1 MPDRRDDRNRTGGDG
16 ARDALVVEGPQVF
29 ARPAAPADDDDVTN
43 IEDARGRTDDP
54 PEGDG
59 GGRDDLPRDRVPRSP
74 GAHEAGLGEHL
85 GLEIAVSRFGSETA
99 GALEDRPQARD
110 GRSRVLVV
118 DDESSIRELLQ
129 KTLALAEYDV
139 DVAPDG
145 RAALERLRLGNYDL
159 LIADLKMP
167 GMDGLT
173 LIREAK
179 RLKTDLPVIIITGF
193 STESSAIEAVNLG
206 VAGYLTKP
214 FRVPQVLA
222 AAARALGE

>member
-1 MPDRRDDRNRTGGDG
+1 MGVNFPNDEIFLTTEEVLEYLQVNLRTVYRLIKAGKIPAVRVGRQWRFRKRDIDAWLDTQRPRGDRAPST
-16 ARDALVVEGPQVF
+16 AVV
-29 ARPAAPADDDDVTN
+29 
-43 IEDARGRTDDP
+43 
-54 PEGDG
+54 
-59 GGRDDLPRDRVPRSP
+59 
-74 GAHEAGLGEHL
+74 
-85 GLEIAVSRFGSETA
+85 
-99 GALEDRPQARD
+99 DRPQARD

>member
-1 MPDRRDDRNRTGGDG
+1 MGVNFPNDEIFLTTEEVLEYLQVNLRTVYRLIKAGKIPAVRVGRQWRFRKRDI
-16 ARDALVVEGPQVF
+16 DAWLDSQRPRGERSTATAV
-29 ARPAAPADDDDVTN
+29 ADRPATR
-43 IEDARGRTDDP
+43 E
-54 PEGDG
+54 
-59 GGRDDLPRDRVPRSP
+59 
-74 GAHEAGLGEHL
+74 
-85 GLEIAVSRFGSETA
+85 
-99 GALEDRPQARD
+99 

-139 DVAPDG
+139 DTAPDG

>member
-1 MPDRRDDRNRTGGDG
+1 VNFPNDEIFLTTEEVLEYLQVNLRTVYRLIKAGKIPAVRVGRQWRFRKRDIDAWLDTQRPRGERMPQM
-16 ARDALVVEGPQVF
+16 LVSDKPQTREG
-29 ARPAAPADDDDVTN
+29 RP
-43 IEDARGRTDDP
+43 
-54 PEGDG
+54 
-59 GGRDDLPRDRVPRSP
+59 
-74 GAHEAGLGEHL
+74 
-85 GLEIAVSRFGSETA
+85 
-99 GALEDRPQARD
+99 
-110 GRSRVLVV
+110 RVLVV
-118 DDESSIRELLQ
+118 DDESSIRELLA

-139 DVAPDG
+139 DTAPDG
-145 RAALERLRLGNYDL
+145 RAALERLRLGHYDL

-179 RLKTDLPVIIITGF
+179 RLKADMPVIIITGF

>member
-1 MPDRRDDRNRTGGDG
+1 MIDETFLTTEEVLEYLQVNLRTVYRLIKAGKIPAVRVGRQWRFRKRDIDAWLDSQRPRTGPRPVPTAPSSTPAPVPPRPAG
-16 ARDALVVEGPQVF
+16 AP
-29 ARPAAPADDDDVTN
+29 ARP
-43 IEDARGRTDDP
+43 
-54 PEGDG
+54 
-59 GGRDDLPRDRVPRSP
+59 
-74 GAHEAGLGEHL
+74 
-85 GLEIAVSRFGSETA
+85 
-99 GALEDRPQARD
+99 
-110 GRSRVLVV
+110 RVLVV
-118 DDESSIRELLQ
+118 DDEASIRDLLA

-145 RAALERLRLGNYDL
+145 RSALERMRMNPYDL

-173 LIREAK
+173 VIREAK
-179 RLKTDLPVIIITGF
+179 RYKADLPVIIITGF

-222 AAARALGE
+222 AAAKALGE

>member
-1 MPDRRDDRNRTGGDG
+1 MIDETFLTTEEVLEYLQVNLRTVYRLIKAGKIPAVRVGRQWRFRKRDI
-16 ARDALVVEGPQVF
+16 DAWLDSQ
-29 ARPAAPADDDDVTN
+29 R
-43 IEDARGRTDDP
+43 ARGSAVRSAA
-54 PEGDG
+54 
-59 GGRDDLPRDRVPRSP
+59 VPS
-74 GAHEAGLGEHL
+74 GA
-85 GLEIAVSRFGSETA
+85 
-99 GALEDRPQARD
+99 
-110 GRSRVLVV
+110 GRSLVSGERPRILVV
-118 DDESSIRELLQ
+118 DDEASIRDLLS

-145 RAALERLRLGNYDL
+145 RSALDRLRLYPYDL

-173 LIREAK
+173 VIREAK
-179 RLKTDLPVIIITGF
+179 RYKADLPVIIITGY

>member
-1 MPDRRDDRNRTGGDG
+1 MIDETFLTTEEVLEYLQVNLRTVYRLIKAGKIPAVRVGRQWRFRKRDIDAWLDSQRPRGGS
-16 ARDALVVEGPQVF
+16 
-29 ARPAAPADDDDVTN
+29 RPATPAPSRPATPGN
-43 IEDARGRTDDP
+43 GRP
-54 PEGDG
+54 
-59 GGRDDLPRDRVPRSP
+59 
-74 GAHEAGLGEHL
+74 
-85 GLEIAVSRFGSETA
+85 
-99 GALEDRPQARD
+99 
-110 GRSRVLVV
+110 RVLVV
-118 DDESSIRELLQ
+118 DDEASIRDLLA

-145 RAALERLRLGNYDL
+145 RSALERMRLYPYDL

-173 LIREAK
+173 VIREAK
-179 RLKTDLPVIIITGF
+179 RYKADLPVIIITGF

-222 AAARALGE
+222 AAAKALGE

>member
-1 MPDRRDDRNRTGGDG
+1 MIDETFLTTEEVLEYLQVNLRTVYRLIKAGKIPAVRVGRQWRFRKRDIDAWLDSQRARGGSRP
-16 ARDALVVEGPQVF
+16 APTAS
-29 ARPAAPADDDDVTN
+29 ARPA
-43 IEDARGRTDDP
+43 
-54 PEGDG
+54 
-59 GGRDDLPRDRVPRSP
+59 
-74 GAHEAGLGEHL
+74 
-85 GLEIAVSRFGSETA
+85 TA
-99 GALEDRPQARD
+99 GNTRP
-110 GRSRVLVV
+110 RVLVV
-118 DDESSIRELLQ
+118 DDEASIRDLLA

-145 RAALERLRLGNYDL
+145 RSALERMRLYPYDL

-173 LIREAK
+173 VIREAK
-179 RLKTDLPVIIITGF
+179 RYKADLPVIIITGF

-222 AAARALGE
+222 AAAKALGE